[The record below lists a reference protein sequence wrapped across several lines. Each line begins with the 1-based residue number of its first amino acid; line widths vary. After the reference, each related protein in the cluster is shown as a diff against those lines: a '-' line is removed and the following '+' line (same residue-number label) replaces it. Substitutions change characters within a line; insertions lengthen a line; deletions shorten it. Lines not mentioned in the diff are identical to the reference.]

1 MVVSVG
7 GSAAELEAPSVR
19 HVELPT
25 EARLRS
31 ILETASDVILSV
43 DRAGTIMYANRAAP
57 PLTVANVLGKSVY
70 SFVMPEEQ
78 PRLAA
83 ALEQVFLHGAQS
95 QLELSGPTGGSE
107 SGGLWSVRVGPV
119 FEESSVVA
127 ATFCASEITAQR
139 RDRVRREELLHRFE
153 RIGGH
158 LPGVL
163 FELKMRP
170 DGTACFPYASAGMLE
185 LFQVRPEDVLEDAM
199 PVFERVHP
207 GDRAALSDSMRAS
220 VAAMEPWSQEY
231 RIELT
236 HGDQRWLYSTAVPER
251 QPDGSMLWRGFV
263 SDITARKK
271 AERARDDLEAQ
282 LRQAQKVESI
292 GRLAGGVAHDFNN
305 LLTSVL
311 GFTELALGSVAPDS
325 EAAQYLRTVL
335 ESAQRGAGLTQ
346 QLLAYARKKIVKPEV
361 VNLNDVVM
369 RMSHM
374 IRRLMGESYELSLSL
389 SPALGLTKVDVGSF
403 EQVLMNLSV
412 NARDAMGG
420 AGKLTLATSNVVLG
434 PEYCRAHPG
443 TPPGRYVL
451 LSASDTGCG
460 MSKDLIARVFEPFF
474 TTKGL
479 GEGTG
484 LGLSMCHG
492 IVQQAGGN
500 IAVESEVGR
509 GTTFMVYLP
518 RVFGAQPEPAVQSVR
533 PPATGGA
540 ETILLVEDEAVILQ
554 VARMVLRAL
563 GYEVLTAADGVEALE
578 LVRNTE
584 RPIHLLVTDVV
595 MPKLGGAELAA
606 AVTELRP
613 GLRVLYSSGYTDNA
627 IADQGVLEAG
637 VNFLQKPYTARD
649 LASRV
654 REVLDQER
662 A

>member
-1 MVVSVG
+1 VSGLHPV
-7 GSAAELEAPSVR
+7 ELETPSVR
-19 HVELPT
+19 QRALPS

-31 ILETASDVILSV
+31 ILETASDAILSV
-43 DRAGTIMYANRAAP
+43 DRSGTILYANRAVP
-57 PLTVANVLGKSVY
+57 PLTVDEVLGQSVY
-70 SFVMPEEQ
+70 SFVLPEEQ
-78 PRLAA
+78 SRLAEV
-83 ALEQVFLHGAQS
+83 LELVFTDGTQS
-95 QLELSGPTGGSE
+95 QVELSGPTSGSQ
-107 SGGLWSVRVGPV
+107 SRGLWSVRLGPV
-119 FEESSVVA
+119 YEGATVVA
-127 ATFCASEITAQR
+127 ATFCATDITDQR
-139 RDRVRREELLHRFE
+139 RERVRREELLHRFE
-153 RIGGH
+153 RIGSH

-163 FELKMRP
+163 FELKLRP

-185 LFQVRPEDVLEDAM
+185 LFRVRPEDVLDDAT
-199 PVFERVHP
+199 PIFERVHP
-207 GDRAALSDSMRAS
+207 ADRALLRTSMRAS
-220 VAAMEPWSQEY
+220 AEAMEPWQQEY
-231 RIELT
+231 RIELP
-236 HGDQRWLYSTAVPER
+236 HGDGRWLYSTAVPER

-263 SDITARKK
+263 SDITARKV

-325 EAAQYLRTVL
+325 DAAPYLRTVL

-361 VNLNDVVM
+361 VNLNEIVM

-389 SPALGLTKVDVGSF
+389 SPAVGVTKVDVGSF
-403 EQVLMNLSV
+403 EQVLMNLAV
-412 NARDAMGG
+412 NARDAMSGG
-420 AGKLTLATSNVVLG
+420 GTLTLATSNVVLG
-434 PEYCRAHPG
+434 PEYCKAHPG

-460 MSKDLIARVFEPFF
+460 MTQDVIARVFEPFF

-509 GTTFMVYLP
+509 GTTFLVYLP
-518 RVFGAQPEPAVQSVR
+518 RLFGQQPEPAVQSAR

-540 ETILLVEDEAVILQ
+540 ETILVVEDETVILQ
-554 VARMVLRAL
+554 VARMVLSAL
-563 GYEVLTAADGVEALE
+563 GYRVLTAADGVEALE
-578 LVRNTE
+578 LVKSTE
-584 RPIHLLVTDVV
+584 QPIDLLVTDVV
-595 MPKLGGAELAA
+595 MPKLGGADLAKA
-606 AVTELRP
+606 LTELRP

-627 IADQGVLEAG
+627 IADHGVLEDG
-637 VNFLQKPYTARD
+637 VNFLQKPYTASD

-654 REVLDQER
+654 REVLDQEK

>member
-1 MVVSVG
+1 MAASLG
-7 GSAAELEAPSVR
+7 GLADREVASGRHLDLPSD
-19 HVELPT
+19 
-25 EARLRS
+25 ARLRS

-43 DRAGTIMYANRAAP
+43 DRAGIILYANRATP
-57 PLTVANVLGKSVY
+57 PLTVEEVLGRSVY
-70 SFVMPEEQ
+70 SFVGADERG
-78 PRLAA
+78 RLAVV
-83 ALEQVFLHGAQS
+83 LEQVFGDGTSA
-95 QLELSGPTGGSE
+95 QLELAGPTAGAE
-107 SGGLWSVRVGPV
+107 TGGLWSVRVGPV
-119 FEESSVVA
+119 FEGPVVVA
-127 ATFCASEITAQR
+127 ATFCAMDITDQR
-139 RDRVRREELLHRFE
+139 RERERRELLLHRFE

-163 FELKMRP
+163 FELKLRP

-185 LFQVRPEDVLEDAM
+185 LFRVRPEDVLEDST
-199 PVFERVHP
+199 PIFERVHP
-207 GDRAALSDSMRAS
+207 DDRAALGESMRAS
-220 VAAMEPWSQEY
+220 AAAMEPWSQEY
-231 RIELT
+231 RIELP
-236 HGDQRWLYSTAVPER
+236 HADRRWLYSTAVPER

-263 SDITARKK
+263 SDITERKM
-271 AERARDDLEAQ
+271 AERARDELEAQ

-311 GFTELALGSVAPDS
+311 GFTELALGSVPPDS
-325 EAAQYLRTVL
+325 DAAQYLRTVL

-361 VNLNDVVM
+361 VNLNEVVM

-389 SPALGLTKVDVGSF
+389 SPSVGMTKVDVGSF
-403 EQVLMNLSV
+403 EQVLMNLAV
-412 NARDAMGG
+412 NARDAMIGG
-420 AGKLTLATSNVVLG
+420 GKLTLTTSNVVLG
-434 PEYCRAHPG
+434 PEYCKAHPG

-460 MSKDLIARVFEPFF
+460 MTKDVLARVFEPFF

-500 IAVESEVGR
+500 IAVESELGR

-518 RVFGAQPEPAVQSVR
+518 RVFGAQPEPALQSVK

-540 ETILLVEDEAVILQ
+540 ETILVVEDETVILQ
-554 VARMVLRAL
+554 VARMVLSAL
-563 GYEVLTAADGVEALE
+563 GYRVLTAADGVEALQ
-578 LVRNTE
+578 LVKNTE
-584 RPIHLLVTDVV
+584 QPIHLLVTDVV
-595 MPKLGGAELAA
+595 MPKLGGADLAKA
-606 AVTELRP
+606 LTELRP

-627 IADQGVLEAG
+627 IADHGVLEEG
-637 VNFLQKPYTARD
+637 VNFLQKPYTASD

-654 REVLDQER
+654 REVLDQDE

>member
-1 MVVSVG
+1 MAASVG
-7 GSAAELEAPSVR
+7 SLAEAPSGR
-19 HVELPT
+19 QLDLPS

-43 DRAGTIMYANRAAP
+43 DRSGTILYANRAAP
-57 PLTVANVLGKSVY
+57 PLTVEEVLGKSVY
-70 SFVMPEEQ
+70 LFVVPEEQ
-78 PRLAA
+78 GRLTAV
-83 ALEQVFLHGAQS
+83 LEQVFHDGTPA
-95 QLELSGPTGGSE
+95 QLELSGPTGGAE
-107 SGGLWSVRVGPV
+107 TGGLWSVRVGPV
-119 FEESSVVA
+119 FEGSTIVA
-127 ATFCASEITAQR
+127 ATFCATDITDQR
-139 RDRVRREELLHRFE
+139 RERERRELLLHRFE

-163 FELKMRP
+163 FELKLRP

-185 LFQVRPEDVLEDAM
+185 LFRVRPEDVLEDSM
-199 PVFERVHP
+199 PIFERVHP
-207 GDRAALSDSMRAS
+207 DDRAALGESMRAS
-220 VAAMEPWSQEY
+220 AAAMEPWSQEY
-231 RIELT
+231 RIELP
-236 HGDQRWLYSTAVPER
+236 HADRRWLYSTAVPER

-263 SDITARKK
+263 SDITERKM
-271 AERARDDLEAQ
+271 AERARDELEAQ

-311 GFTELALGSVAPDS
+311 GFTELALASVPPDS
-325 EAAQYLRTVL
+325 DAAQYLKTVL

-361 VNLNDVVM
+361 VNLNEVVM

-389 SPALGLTKVDVGSF
+389 SPSVGMTKVDVGSF
-403 EQVLMNLSV
+403 EQVLMNLAV
-412 NARDAMGG
+412 NARDAMIGG
-420 AGKLTLATSNVVLG
+420 GKLTLATSNVVLG
-434 PEYCRAHPG
+434 PEYCKAHPG

-460 MSKDLIARVFEPFF
+460 MTKDVLARVFEPFF

-500 IAVESEVGR
+500 IAVESELGR

-518 RVFGAQPEPAVQSVR
+518 RVFGAQPEPALQSVK

-540 ETILLVEDEAVILQ
+540 ETILVVEDETVILQ
-554 VARMVLRAL
+554 VARMVLSAL
-563 GYEVLTAADGVEALE
+563 GYRVLTAADGVEALE
-578 LVRNTE
+578 LVKNTE
-584 RPIHLLVTDVV
+584 QPIHLLVTDVV
-595 MPKLGGAELAA
+595 MPKLGGADLARA
-606 AVTELRP
+606 LTELRP

-627 IADQGVLEAG
+627 IADHGVLEDG
-637 VNFLQKPYTARD
+637 VNFLQKPYTASD

-654 REVLDQER
+654 REVLDQDE

>member
-1 MVVSVG
+1 MASSVG
-7 GSAAELEAPSVR
+7 SLAEAPSGR
-19 HVELPT
+19 QLDLPS

-43 DRAGTIMYANRAAP
+43 DRAGTILYANRAAP
-57 PLTVANVLGKSVY
+57 PLTVDDVLGKSVY
-70 SFVMPEEQ
+70 SFVVPEEQ
-78 PRLAA
+78 ARLTAV
-83 ALEQVFLHGAQS
+83 LDLVFHDGTPS
-95 QLELSGPTGGSE
+95 QLELSGPTGGAE
-107 SGGLWSVRVGPV
+107 TGGLWSVRVGPV
-119 FEESSVVA
+119 FEGSTIVA
-127 ATFCASEITAQR
+127 ATFCATDITDHLR
-139 RDRVRREELLHRFE
+139 ERERRELLLHRFE

-163 FELKMRP
+163 FELKLRP

-185 LFQVRPEDVLEDAM
+185 LFRVRPEDVLDDST
-199 PVFERVHP
+199 PIFERVHP
-207 GDRAALSDSMRAS
+207 DDRAALGESMRAS
-220 VAAMEPWSQEY
+220 AAAMEPWSQEY
-231 RIELT
+231 RIELP
-236 HGDQRWLYSTAVPER
+236 HADRRWLYSTAVPER

-263 SDITARKK
+263 SDITERKM
-271 AERARDDLEAQ
+271 AERARDELEAQ

-311 GFTELALGSVAPDS
+311 GFTELALGSVPPDS
-325 EAAQYLRTVL
+325 DAAQYLKTVL

-361 VNLNDVVM
+361 VNLNEVVM

-389 SPALGLTKVDVGSF
+389 SPSVGMTKVDVGSF
-403 EQVLMNLSV
+403 EQVLMNLAV
-412 NARDAMGG
+412 NARDAMIGG
-420 AGKLTLATSNVVLG
+420 GKLTLATSNVVLG
-434 PEYCRAHPG
+434 PEYCKAHPG

-460 MSKDLIARVFEPFF
+460 MTEDVLARVFEPFF

-500 IAVESEVGR
+500 IAVESELGR

-518 RVFGAQPEPAVQSVR
+518 RVFGAQPEPALQSVK

-540 ETILLVEDEAVILQ
+540 ETILVVEDETVILQ
-554 VARMVLRAL
+554 VARMVLSAL
-563 GYEVLTAADGVEALE
+563 GYRVLTAADGVEALE
-578 LVRNTE
+578 LVKNTE
-584 RPIHLLVTDVV
+584 QPIHLLVTDVV
-595 MPKLGGAELAA
+595 MPKLGGADLAKA
-606 AVTELRP
+606 LTELRP

-627 IADQGVLEAG
+627 IADHGVLEEG
-637 VNFLQKPYTARD
+637 VNFLQKPYTASD

-654 REVLDQER
+654 REVLDQDE